1 MTWETYGSFLLFALV
16 LVVVPGPDF
25 AVVTKNTLTAGRARG
40 AWSSAGVASS
50 NAVQGVAA
58 AVGLG
63 ALVVASQP
71 VFDAIKWAGVCY
83 LAFVGVQAL
92 RSAWRGGAAL
102 PVQADAQTQAGGA
115 VHGRDAFHGWRQ
127 GFLSNITNPK
137 VLVFYL
143 AVLPQF
149 LPPDVA
155 MWQAAALALTHAVLS
170 LTYLMLL
177 VGGLH
182 RARRVLGRRAV
193 RRGLDATTGVVLLA
207 FSARLAREHA

>member
-25 AVVTKNTLTAGRARG
+25 AVVTKNTLTAGRTRG
-40 AWSSAGVASS
+40 AWSGAGVASS

-71 VFDAIKWAGVCY
+71 VFDAIKWAGVGY
-83 LAFVGVQAL
+83 LAFLGVQAL
-92 RSAWRGGAAL
+92 RSAWRGETGL
-102 PVQADAQTQAGGA
+102 PAQADSEAQQGGA

-182 RARRVLGRRAV
+182 RARRLLGRRAV